1 MQGLVYMELGAHV
14 GEVTRGRSLH
24 LTCKRDQ
31 IKIRDYMD
39 RQVTSPKRVTTPTW
53 GRPPPHKQAVSL
65 FLNTFCSLF
74 VKCFKTVYVREY
86 FHFLVSVNASWLKE
100 D

>member
-86 FHFLVSVNASWLKE
+86 FHFLVSVNAS
-100 D
+100 